1 MKLRNYENKFAV
13 LFLVIIFFLFLFLLC
28 LFSYFYRV
36 TNYVLINGVV
46 FKDDIIEIMVLEDEK
61 NIIYSN
67 GSMYIDGNKYSYEI
81 INVIDS
87 ALVKNDN
94 KYSIMYLKCLVN
106 DFSENSVVNLVFIK
120 DRGRLYEF
128 LKLIWGS
135 D

>member
-13 LFLVIIFFLFLFLLC
+13 LFLVIIFFMFIFLLC

-36 TNYVLINGVV
+36 TNYVLIGGVV
-46 FKDDIIEIMVLEDEK
+46 FKDDVIEVMVLEDEK
-61 NIIYSN
+61 NLIYSN
-67 GSMYIDGNKYSYEI
+67 GSMYIDGNKYSYDI

-87 ALVKNDN
+87 ALVKNGS

>member
-13 LFLVIIFFLFLFLLC
+13 LFLVIIFFMFIFLLC

-36 TNYVLINGVV
+36 TNYVLISGVV
-46 FKDDIIEIMVLEDEK
+46 FKDDVIEVMVLEDEK
-61 NIIYSN
+61 NLIYSN
-67 GSMYIDGNKYSYEI
+67 GSMYIDGNKYSYDI

-87 ALVKNDN
+87 ALVKNGS

>member
-1 MKLRNYENKFAV
+1 MF
-13 LFLVIIFFLFLFLLC
+13 IFLLC

-36 TNYVLINGVV
+36 TNYVLISGVV
-46 FKDDIIEIMVLEDEK
+46 FKDDVIEVMVLEDEK
-61 NIIYSN
+61 NLIYSN
-67 GSMYIDGNKYSYEI
+67 GSMYIDGNKYSYDI

-87 ALVKNDN
+87 ALVKNGS